1 MSKFSYN
8 LTWARYYLKRF
19 GLIDNSVRGIWALNP
34 DDQRTKTIDKEA
46 VKKKVQDNDCI
57 TRRKKTAQPEVDETD
72 DSLWETEVL
81 DTLKKIKPEAFERL
95 SQRILREAGFVQVQ
109 VTGRSSDGGIDGR
122 GVLKIGSILSFHVHF
137 QCKRYKDTVSAS
149 VIRDFRGGMV
159 GRADKGVIITTGT
172 FTRDAKLEA
181 IRDGAPPLDLVDG
194 DELAQMLET
203 FRLGIS
209 VKEKVSEEIA
219 IDKSWF
225 LNF

>member
-1 MSKFSYN
+1 
-8 LTWARYYLKRF
+8 
-19 GLIDNSVRGIWALNP
+19 
-34 DDQRTKTIDKEA
+34 
-46 VKKKVQDNDCI
+46 
-57 TRRKKTAQPEVDETD
+57 
-72 DSLWETEVL
+72 
-81 DTLKKIKPEAFERL
+81 
-95 SQRILREAGFVQVQ
+95 
-109 VTGRSSDGGIDGR
+109 
-122 GVLKIGSILSFHVHF
+122 
-137 QCKRYKDTVSAS
+137 
-149 VIRDFRGGMV
+149 MV